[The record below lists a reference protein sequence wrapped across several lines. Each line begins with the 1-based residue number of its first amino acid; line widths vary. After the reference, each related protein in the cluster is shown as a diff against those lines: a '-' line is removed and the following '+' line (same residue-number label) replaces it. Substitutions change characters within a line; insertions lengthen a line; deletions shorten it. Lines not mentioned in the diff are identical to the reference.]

1 MRGLG
6 PCKGALTGKG
16 TTLSMTVVH
25 PVLIG
30 AAPYATRREVY
41 VPASVA
47 ARLGLAAGDIQ
58 LGAGPLLQPARAVV
72 VPDRPGQAPPQ
83 VVMDPALLNQLH
95 VPHGTRLHLRFDPE
109 RRALTL
115 GPFVGILAL
124 RVRRGPLY
132 GEHDPFFRALTRWGE
147 RLAIG
152 AYMFAP
158 RDVDWERRAVHGFT
172 YSGIWPLG
180 RWRRSTFPFPD
191 VVYDRIQ
198 TRRTEWSAPYMRFRE
213 RLARHV
219 PAWFNETGFFDK
231 WRMHQELSKN
241 PSLERLL
248 PPTERY
254 ANAAQL
260 ERFLR
265 MGRTV
270 FLKPI
275 GGSLGLGIIC
285 VRRTSSGFNL
295 AFQLKD
301 RAVLQYVPNLARAA
315 AKVDRAVR
323 GRAYIIQQGLS
334 LATWRGRPFDV
345 RVLMQRSQRG
355 LWAMTKMY
363 ARIAAP
369 GSFTANLSR
378 GGQGAKVGPLL
389 RRLFGARAGT
399 LLRQLHQTGR
409 ECAREIERTLSG
421 TVGELGLDLGIDRR
435 GKIWLI
441 EVNSKPFLQMTREA
455 GSPRTLSLS
464 VQRPLRFARW
474 LAGFEN
480 GALVQKGW
488 AEAVEERER

>member
-1 MRGLG
+1 M
-6 PCKGALTGKG
+6 P
-16 TTLSMTVVH
+16 VVH

-30 AAPYATRREVY
+30 ATPHATRREVF

-47 ARLGLAAGDIQ
+47 ARLGLASGEVQI
-58 LGAGPLLQPARAVV
+58 GAGLLRQPARAVV
-72 VPDRPGQAPPQ
+72 VPDRPGQATPQ
-83 VVMDPALLNQLH
+83 VVMDPALLDELH

-109 RRALTL
+109 RRMLHL

-158 RDVDWERRAVHGFT
+158 RDVNWERRLVHGYT
-172 YSGIWPLG
+172 YSGLWPLG
-180 RWRRSTFPFPD
+180 RWRRGVFPFPD

-213 RLARHV
+213 RLAKHV

-231 WRMHQELSKN
+231 WRMHQELSKS
-241 PSLERLL
+241 PALARLL
-248 PPTERY
+248 PQTERY
-254 ANAAQL
+254 SSPAQL

-265 MGRTV
+265 AGRAV
-270 FLKPI
+270 FFKPI
-275 GGSLGLGIIC
+275 GGSLGLGIVC
-285 VRRTSSGFNL
+285 VRRTASGYSL

-301 RAVLQYVPNLARAA
+301 RAVFQHVPNLARAA
-315 AKVDRAVR
+315 ARVDRAIR
-323 GRAYIIQQGLS
+323 GRPYIIQQGLP
-334 LATWRGRPFDV
+334 LATWHGRPFDV
-345 RVLMQRSQRG
+345 RILMQRSQRG
-355 LWAMTKMY
+355 QWAMTKMY

-378 GGQGAKVGPLL
+378 GGQGARAGALL
-389 RRLFGARAGT
+389 RRIFGARAGL
-399 LLRQLHQTGR
+399 LLRQLYATGL
-409 ECAREIERTLSG
+409 ECAREIERTVSG
-421 TVGELGLDLGIDRR
+421 TVGELGLDLGIDRLGR
-435 GKIWLI
+435 IWLI

-455 GSPRTLSLS
+455 GSPHILGLS
-464 VQRPLRFARW
+464 VQRPLRFARY

-480 GALVQKGW
+480 GGPVQV
-488 AEAVEERER
+488 ADERERA